1 MSLAPLPTPAGTPMG
16 RILRVGVL
24 HDGLMVAEAF
34 LPPEQSDREVSIGD
48 TARADIYVPWDTG
61 LRHAVVFK
69 RRAGRWHLVLVDG
82 LEGELVKDE
91 KSHAIARLRASG
103 QKKAKPGADL
113 LVPLDAQA
121 TGKLTLASAKIYFQ
135 FTERRPKR
143 LGLPLRNP
151 FVAALQRLEPALA
164 NAFFVSAFAIIGT
177 IGGAMALYPPQED
190 ARNMFITAQNVK
202 MLIED
207 APEPPPPESDAPP
220 EKPAEKS
227 DEAEAKAEAPKAA
240 PKKAAEPSKP
250 ADPKAA
256 RVALQESV
264 TKRTILQYFAATKDG
279 DTPNII
285 SKDELWDG
293 KMREAFDGTALVL
306 SDRGTAGPSGRGLRE
321 GGSTQGT
328 VAGLGDGDL
337 SGGGTGVVE
346 TGTTREL
353 KVKSNVK
360 AEAVEEMF
368 GGTLDRNVVS
378 QTVQRRISAI
388 KTCYERELKSNPAL
402 AGKVVVQFTIEES
415 GRVGASKVLSDTTGE
430 PRIGQCIA
438 ATIGRFKFPS
448 PEGGAV
454 TASYPFVLQPG
465 T

>member
-1 MSLAPLPTPAGTPMG
+1 VSLAPLPTPAGTPMG

-24 HDGLMVAEAF
+24 YDSLMVAEAF
-34 LPPEQSDREVSIGD
+34 FLPDAGDREVSLGD
-48 TARADIYVPWDTG
+48 SARADVFVPWEAG

-69 RRAGRWHLVLVDG
+69 RRAGRWHVVLVDG

-91 KSHAIARLRASG
+91 KSHGIARLRASG
-103 QKKAKPGADL
+103 QKKAKPGAEL
-113 LVPLDAQA
+113 LVPLDARA
-121 TGKLTLASAKIYFQ
+121 TGKLTLAGAKIYFQ

-143 LGLPLRNP
+143 VGLPPRHPL
-151 FVAALQRLEPALA
+151 VAALRRVEPALA
-164 NAFFVSAFAIIGT
+164 NAFCGSALTIVGT
-177 IGGAMALYPPQED
+177 ILAAITIYPPQND

-207 APEPPPPESDAPP
+207 APEPPPPASDAPLQ
-220 EKPAEKS
+220 KPAEKS
-227 DEAEAKAEAPKAA
+227 DEGEAKAPKNE

-256 RVALQESV
+256 RAALQESV
-264 TKRTILQYFAATKDG
+264 TQKTILQYFAATKDG

-321 GGSTQGT
+321 GGSIQGT

-337 SGGGTGVVE
+337 SGGGTGAVE
-346 TGTTREL
+346 TGATREI
-353 KVKSNVK
+353 KVKSQVK
-360 AEAVEEMF
+360 AEAVDEMF
-368 GGTLDRNVVS
+368 GGTLDRNIVS

-388 KTCYERELKSNPAL
+388 KTCYERELKSNPEL

-415 GRVGASKVLSDTTGE
+415 GRVGASKVVSDTTGE
-430 PRIGQCIA
+430 PRVGQCIA